1 MDLTFASQS
10 VFSPLKS
17 TVPGSG
23 CVCVAEES
31 CVIEEDMQKKPPKA
45 KANINTA
52 AAQLRALI
60 WSKDEGTLLGSEDDL
75 TALLD
80 VSRPT
85 VRQVAR
91 LLEQEGLL
99 RVRRGINGGYFAARP
114 SVEVIENS
122 VSSYLQMVKM
132 DIEDVTEVAS
142 ALWVV
147 AVKKIAAS
155 ATAVNAREVLE
166 PLRTKVMALT
176 EDDTF
181 SYVTTLEK
189 ESRALVFTT
198 MSSPYIELI
207 FHINITFMQQQ
218 FQVKP
223 YTQDGTAA
231 HKTFV
236 MAWKKAKL
244 LEIDTICEGDVALA
258 EMAARHSR
266 SIFHKRLWS

>member
-1 MDLTFASQS
+1 
-10 VFSPLKS
+10 
-17 TVPGSG
+17 
-23 CVCVAEES
+23 
-31 CVIEEDMQKKPPKA
+31 MQKKQPKA

-155 ATAVNAREVLE
+155 ASAVNAREVLE
-166 PLRTKVMALT
+166 PLRAKVMALA

-181 SYVTTLEK
+181 SYVTKLEK
-189 ESRALVFTT
+189 ESRALVFAT

-218 FQVKP
+218 YQLKP

-231 HKTFV
+231 HKKFV
-236 MAWKKAKL
+236 LAWKKAKL
-244 LEIDTICEGDVALA
+244 LEIDTICDGDVTLA

-266 SIFHKRLWS
+266 GIFHKRLWS